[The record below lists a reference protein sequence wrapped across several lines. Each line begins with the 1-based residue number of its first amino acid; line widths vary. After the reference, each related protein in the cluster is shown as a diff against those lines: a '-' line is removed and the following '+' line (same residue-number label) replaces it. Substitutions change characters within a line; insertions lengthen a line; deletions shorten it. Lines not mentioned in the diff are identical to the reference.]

1 MPKIKK
7 RSLDNNPNV
16 LCSRDVSKIR
26 KLMRKNVDD
35 DDDDDDEKLV
45 ISKSL
50 TDNMA
55 VMQSES
61 DDAEDESEMEE
72 EFQLDLP
79 DFDLY
84 DGGDVMED
92 DEDWK
97 KFFKSTSE
105 NKELVTELRKNLT
118 ESKLKISED
127 MSQYTGSVIG
137 DLDAVRG
144 FEDLNELPEELRD
157 HLNLLIDV
165 LRSYRSGPLP
175 KTVKML
181 PHLDGWDSLL
191 EMLKP
196 LEWSVHVYPRIVKVF
211 SSKGHEPAHHFYE
224 SYLLPKVKQDIEEN
238 KRLCVHLFEA
248 LIASMFRPEE
258 FVSGIYLP
266 WVQSEMSKTE
276 GVILSNLIK
285 RATLKSRFAA
295 VALAL
300 TLEEDFSIPRS
311 MVIET
316 FLNKKYHLPEAAVQR
331 IIDYFISFDK
341 DCTVYFTDE
350 KRMPLT
356 WFKSLLVFL
365 EFYRHCIN
373 PSQREKLLKLCRRHE
388 HPQLTPEIRSFL
400 GTIQSN

>member
-1 MPKIKK
+1 MPKTKK
-7 RSLDNNPNV
+7 RSVDSSNV

-26 KLMRKNVDD
+26 KLMRENTDE
-35 DDDDDDEKLV
+35 EKLV
-45 ISKSL
+45 VSKSL
-50 TDNMA
+50 TDDA
-55 VMQSES
+55 AIIESES
-61 DDAEDESEMEE
+61 DNEESEMEE
-72 EFQLDLP
+72 GFQLDLP
-79 DFDLY
+79 DFDSC
-84 DGGDVMED
+84 GGDVLDD

-97 KFFKSTSE
+97 KFFKSTSD
-105 NKELVTELRKNLT
+105 NKELVTELKKNLT

-127 MSQYTGSVIG
+127 MSQYTGSIIG
-137 DLDAVRG
+137 DLDEVRG
-144 FEDLNELPEELRD
+144 FESLNELPEELRD

-175 KTVKML
+175 KTIKML
-181 PHLDGWDSLL
+181 PHLEGWDSLL

-211 SSKGHEPAHHFYE
+211 ASKGHEPANHFYE

-238 KRLCVHLFEA
+238 KRLCVHLYEA

-258 FVSGIYLP
+258 FVSGVYLP
-266 WVQSEMSKTE
+266 WVQSEISKTE

-316 FLNKKYHLPEAAVQR
+316 FLTKKYHLPEAAVQR

-365 EFYRHCIN
+365 EFYRHCVN

-388 HPQLTPEIRSFL
+388 HPQITPEIRSLL
-400 GTIQSN
+400 GTISPN

>member
-1 MPKIKK
+1 MPKVK
-7 RSLDNNPNV
+7 RRPIDNSNV

-26 KLMRKNVDD
+26 KLMRDNFEEERSVA
-35 DDDDDDEKLV
+35 
-45 ISKSL
+45 SKSL
-50 TDNMA
+50 TDVA
-55 VMQSES
+55 ASLESES
-61 DDAEDESEMEE
+61 NSEESEVEE
-72 EFQLDLP
+72 ELQLDLP
-79 DFDLY
+79 DFNSCDDFLE
-84 DGGDVMED
+84 G

-97 KFFKSTSE
+97 KFFKDTSE
-105 NKELVTELRKNLT
+105 NKQLVTELKINLA

-137 DLDAVRG
+137 DLDEVRG
-144 FEDLNELPEELRD
+144 LENADELPDELRD

-165 LRSYRSGPLP
+165 LRHYRSGLYR

-181 PHLDGWDSLL
+181 PHLVGWDSLL

-196 LEWSVHVYPRIVKVF
+196 LEWSVHVYPR
-211 SSKGHEPAHHFYE
+211 SSRYLHPRVTNQHITFYE
-224 SYLLPKVKQDIEEN
+224 SYLLPKVKQDIKEN
-238 KRLCVHLFEA
+238 RRLCFHLFEA

-258 FVSGIYLP
+258 FISGVYLP

-276 GVILSNLIK
+276 GIILSNLIK

-311 MVIET
+311 MVVET
-316 FLNKKYHLPEAAVQR
+316 FIAKKYHLPEAAVLR
-331 IIDYFISFDK
+331 IINYFISFDK
-341 DCTVYFTDE
+341 DCTTYFTDE

-365 EFYRHCIN
+365 EFYRHCVN

-388 HPQLTPEIRSFL
+388 HPEITPEIRSFL
-400 GTIQSN
+400 GTIPIN

>member
-7 RSLDNNPNV
+7 RSADSANV
-16 LCSRDVSKIR
+16 LSSRDVSKIR
-26 KLMRKNVDD
+26 KLMRKNA
-35 DDDDDDEKLV
+35 DDEKPD
-45 ISKSL
+45 ISKSINAAL
-50 TDNMA
+50 GLESN
-55 VMQSES
+55 SE
-61 DDAEDESEMEE
+61 ESEVEE

-79 DFDLY
+79 NFD
-84 DGGDVMED
+84 DACDDDEGAVED

-97 KFFKSTSE
+97 RFFKTTSE
-105 NKELVTELRKNLT
+105 NKNLITELQNNLA
-118 ESKLKISED
+118 ESKNKISED

-144 FEDLNELPEELRD
+144 FDDLNDLPEELKD
-157 HLNLLIDV
+157 HLNLLTDV
-165 LRSYRSGPLP
+165 LKHYRSGPLP
-175 KTVKML
+175 KTLKML
-181 PHLDGWDSLL
+181 PHLIGWESLL

-196 LEWSVHVYPRIVKVF
+196 LEWSVHVYPRIVRVF
-211 SSKGHEPAHHFYE
+211 ASKGHEPAHHFYE
-224 SYLLPKVKQDIEEN
+224 LYLLPKVKQDIEEN
-238 KRLCVHLFEA
+238 RRLCVHLFES

-258 FVSGIYLP
+258 FISGVYLP

-316 FLNKKYHLPEAAVQR
+316 FLAKKYHLPEAAVHR
-331 IIDYFISFDK
+331 VIDYFISFDK
-341 DCTVYFTDE
+341 DCTAYLTDE

-365 EFYRHCIN
+365 EYYRHNIN
-373 PSQREKLLKLCRRHE
+373 PDQREKLLKLCRRHE
-388 HPQLTPEIRSFL
+388 HPQITPEIRSFL
-400 GTIQSN
+400 GTIPAVK